1 MILTDY
7 CMDVRHLPLFED
19 SIRGQYFR
27 RRIHTALGDRPV
39 IVYSSD
45 VLLSY
50 LLVPTLLSLV
60 SPFSINIVDLGCP
73 QKGQSNG
80 ALTRWPSVG
89 RKKGV
94 SHGTLNSL
102 RVRLSLF

>member
-7 CMDVRHLPLFED
+7 CMDARDLPLLED
-19 SIRGQYFR
+19 SIRGQYH
-27 RRIHTALGDRPV
+27 HTALGDRSV

-45 VLLSY
+45 VRLSY

-60 SPFSINIVDLGCP
+60 SSFSINIVDLGCP
-73 QKGQSNG
+73 KKGQSND

-94 SHGTLNSL
+94 SYGNVEFISSAAIPLLT
-102 RVRLSLF
+102 